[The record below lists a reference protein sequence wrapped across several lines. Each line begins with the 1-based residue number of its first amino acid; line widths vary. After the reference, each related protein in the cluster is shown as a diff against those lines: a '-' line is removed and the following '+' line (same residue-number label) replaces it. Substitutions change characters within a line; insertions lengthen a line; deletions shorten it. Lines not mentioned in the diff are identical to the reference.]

1 VFDVA
6 VRQLESTDAY
16 VFLAAVE
23 CLRSFAASFP
33 TDALPRLLRLY
44 SDDDPSRAKPGTSS
58 TASGGTDGGRVLA
71 LRARVKLGE
80 VLVLAAQGAGR
91 SGLLAA
97 YAAPLLGALLRAG
110 VAGWRRQ
117 EELVSMLVAASS
129 AESAPSGGDERSETA
144 TAAAFNIAV
153 ELTDFADFRASAIAC
168 LGEAAAFL
176 GPALAAHSSDVLGG
190 LGGILRMEREVKRGQ
205 GSPDDRE
212 AVRVA
217 VDASAR
223 VRRAAA
229 LSLLRLVEGDHL
241 RPRGLSLV
249 VDALGEHLR
258 SLYELLQASA
268 AAPVHGGDPDA
279 IVRAHARDGLAAVDD
294 AIALYVHPG
303 QSRSLAAPGHE
314 RLKYI

>member
-1 VFDVA
+1 M
-6 VRQLESTDAY
+6 
-16 VFLAAVE
+16 
-23 CLRSFAASFP
+23 
-33 TDALPRLLRLY
+33 
-44 SDDDPSRAKPGTSS
+44 
-58 TASGGTDGGRVLA
+58 
-71 LRARVKLGE
+71 
-80 VLVLAAQGAGR
+80 LAAQGAGR
-91 SGLLAA
+91 AGVLAA

-110 VAGWRRQ
+110 VAGWRRH
-117 EELVSMLVAASS
+117 EELVSRLLATSL
-129 AESAPSGGDERSETA
+129 ESAPNGGEEKGD

-176 GPALAAHSSDVLGG
+176 GPALAVHSSDVLGG
-190 LGGILRMEREVKRGQ
+190 LGGILRMEKEVKKGQ
-205 GSPDDRE
+205 DSPNDCE
-212 AVRVA
+212 AMRVA
-217 VDASAR
+217 IDAGAR

-258 SLYELLQASA
+258 SLYELLQACA

-294 AIALYVHPG
+294 AIALYVNSG
-303 QSRSLAAPGHE
+303 QVRTQPAPGNE
-314 RLKYI
+314 RLRYL